1 VAAPRS
7 GSGKTTVTLA
17 IVSALRRRGLSVQV
31 AKSGPDYI
39 DPAFHE
45 RASGA
50 ACVNLDTWAMPP
62 ALLGA
67 LLGDMAGAD
76 LLVIEASM
84 GLFDGAGRVAGR
96 SGAAADLAA
105 RFGLPVLL
113 VLDVSGQSQ
122 SAGAVARGFALHD
135 PAVRVAGAVLNRVGS
150 ARHLAGAAGA
160 VAAAGVAVLGSL
172 PRDPGIGLPERHLG
186 LVQASEQDGLDAKLA
201 RLAELAETRL
211 DLAAIVALARRPENG
226 PVNGLAV
233 GAPVGLLPPPGQRVA
248 LAWDAAFSFA
258 YPHMLAGW
266 RAAGAELVRFS
277 PLADEAP
284 PDGCDCC
291 WLPGGYPELH
301 AGRLAAAG
309 RFRAGLAR
317 FARTRP
323 VHGEC
328 GGYMVLGQGLVDARG
343 ERHAMAGLLSHDSS
357 YATRRMHLGYRE
369 ATLLADSPIGRA
381 GQVLRGHEFHYAT
394 SSGEDDARLATL
406 ADADGVALG
415 GAGAGGGGGGGGG
428 AARAGERDVL
438 SRDRAAGRVSVM
450 PTAPGGGQ

>member
-1 VAAPRS
+1 MTSALIVAAPRS

-415 GAGAGGGGGGGGG
+415 GAGGRRGLVSGTYFHAIALQGG
-428 AARAGERDVL
+428 
-438 SRDRAAGRVSVM
+438 
-450 PTAPGGGQ
+450 